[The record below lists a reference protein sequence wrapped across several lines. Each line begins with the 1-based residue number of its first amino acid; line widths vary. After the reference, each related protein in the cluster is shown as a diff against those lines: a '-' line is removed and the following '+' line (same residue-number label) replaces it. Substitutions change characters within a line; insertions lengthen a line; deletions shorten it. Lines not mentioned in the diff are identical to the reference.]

1 MVGRRTPSRDLA
13 GDGTLVCM
21 SELHPI
27 NRTLLTVLANQI
39 VRTEAAFEDLGDDV
53 FRTEPGGDCKSILE
67 IGRHMLML
75 RRFQM
80 TLLGSSLA
88 ERVVDPDG
96 VERIDDLLAK
106 LASAADLLGQ
116 AIGEHDPEDWY
127 AAPPP
132 DQPRPGHWP
141 DDPTIERFVRP
152 FNDFTNHL
160 GAIRA
165 IRRSLGNPIERT
177 Q

>member
-1 MVGRRTPSRDLA
+1 MGGDPLSRDLA
-13 GDGTLVCM
+13 GDSTLVCM

-27 NRTLLTVLANQI
+27 TRTLLTVLANQI
-39 VRTEAAFEDLGDDV
+39 VRTEAAFEDLRDDV
-53 FRTEPGGDCKSILE
+53 FRAEPGGDCNSILE

-80 TLLGSSLA
+80 TLLGSLLA
-88 ERVVDPDG
+88 ERVDDPQG
-96 VERIDDLLAK
+96 VERIDDLRAK
-106 LASAADLLGQ
+106 LASAADLLRQ

-132 DQPRPGHWP
+132 DKPRPGHWP

-152 FNDFTNHL
+152 LNDFTNHL

-165 IRRSLGNPIERT
+165 IRRTLGNPIDRT